1 MNNRTKSILVLTLI
15 CLVVTAVLAATDLV
29 TSPIIEQNN
38 ATKVQ
43 NSLRSALSAA
53 DGFTE
58 LDLPAGLPAAVT
70 GIYKADNGSG
80 YAVTLKTKSQ
90 YSSDKMGLTV
100 GIDNGGRI
108 TGIVLTSYYESKDFG
123 KETYPQT
130 YVGRTQSDYTEAG
143 LVSGVTYSSTAF
155 KSAVG
160 DALTAYAQVKEA
172 VQ

>member
-15 CLVVTAVLAATDLV
+15 CLVVTAVLAATNLV
-29 TSPIIEQNN
+29 TSPIIEENN

-43 NSLRSALSAA
+43 NSLRSALPTA
-53 DGFTE
+53 DGFTAI
-58 LDLPAGLPAAVT
+58 DLPEGLPATVT

-80 YAVTLKTKSQ
+80 CAVTLKTRSQ

-100 GIDNGGRI
+100 GIGADGKI
-108 TGIVLTSYYESKDFG
+108 SGIVLTSYYESKDFG
-123 KETYPQT
+123 KETYPQS
-130 YVGRTQSDYTEAG
+130 YVGRAQDDYTGVE

-160 DALTAYAQVKEA
+160 DAFAAYAQVKEA